1 MRILFLINRTQL
13 RTSKQVIKTVSI
25 KLLANKRVSEPLKE
39 NLVGNLLSLMN
50 KRVSSRKW
58 HITLM
63 GAPTNE
69 LSTSLASAL
78 LMTTWPLM
86 ISMSVLTL
94 FCRKDR
100 RRLSNSTQQPL
111 KMLKNQKIPVK
122 LLKINEDK
130 TLLIWRNKIVC
141 KSRILG
147 VWIHR
152 PPPQTIRKWT
162 QVKRKMK
169 RKSRQRLLSA
179 AVPTPLLSRA
189 PQRTLQRKVRSD
201 RLCPHPSCCQ
211 IRFPESWSATG
222 IKGAKRSIK
231 DYERMR
237 SKIKSC
243 FSNSRR
249 IHAGPRQRSS
259 NFRSV
264 SASSKARYT
273 SGTGT
278 CRKRYLT
285 IVAPWVRV

>member
-1 MRILFLINRTQL
+1 
-13 RTSKQVIKTVSI
+13 
-25 KLLANKRVSEPLKE
+25 
-39 NLVGNLLSLMN
+39 
-50 KRVSSRKW
+50 
-58 HITLM
+58 M
-63 GAPTNE
+63 GAPTSE

-78 LMTTWPLM
+78 SMTTWPLM

-111 KMLKNQKIPVK
+111 KTLKNQKILVK

-130 TLLIWRNKIVC
+130 TLLIRRNKIIF
-141 KSRILG
+141 KSRISG

-162 QVKRKMK
+162 QVKRKMM
-169 RKSRQRLLSA
+169 RKSPQRVLNA
-179 AVPTPLLSRA
+179 AAPTPSLSRA
-189 PQRTLQRKVRSD
+189 PQRTLQRKARSD
-201 RLCPHPSCCQ
+201 RPYPHPSCCQ

-249 IHAGPRQRSS
+249 ILAGPRQRSS
-259 NFRSV
+259 NFKSV

-278 CRKRYLT
+278 CRKRLLT